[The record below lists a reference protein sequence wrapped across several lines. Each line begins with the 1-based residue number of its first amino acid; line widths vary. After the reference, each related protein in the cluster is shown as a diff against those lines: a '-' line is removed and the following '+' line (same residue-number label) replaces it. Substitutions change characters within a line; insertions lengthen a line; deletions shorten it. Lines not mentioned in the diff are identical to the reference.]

1 MDKTIPN
8 FLFPTNFRNTKNIK
22 RLIKD
27 LNIQGYGVAI
37 YLLETLAETQGHKYP
52 MSDIDLLADEMK
64 VSIPIINTVI
74 NSYELFELIEDDKG
88 ILFFSSQLNQWLEP
102 YYRRIEQR
110 KIAGKISLEKR
121 KIRHEQ
127 QLLKLSQL
135 DSTERPLNDRSTNK
149 EIDKKYSFFS
159 SKNTTENDEIEKLE
173 ILKEKMLDYQISKDK
188 RNSKLEDLAQASK
201 ENQVYE

>member
-135 DSTERPLNDRSTNK
+135 DSTERPFNK
-149 EIDKKYSFFS
+149 
-159 SKNTTENDEIEKLE
+159 
-173 ILKEKMLDYQISKDK
+173 
-188 RNSKLEDLAQASK
+188 
-201 ENQVYE
+201 